1 MSMTIPRK
9 NRRRGSVE
17 SPSFS
22 RMTIPQRNRR
32 RGSVESPSFPL
43 FFKPVAMADE
53 STGVRLLYFLLR
65 TFLGAMMRFF
75 ESSTTLRV

>member
-17 SPSFS
+17 SPSFP

-53 STGVRLLYFLLR
+53 STEVHLFYFLLR
-65 TFLGAMMRFF
+65 TFLGAMMHFF

>member
-1 MSMTIPRK
+1 MTIPRK

-17 SPSFS
+17 SPSFPS
-22 RMTIPQRNRR
+22 MMIPQRNRR

-65 TFLGAMMRFF
+65 TFSGAMMHFF

>member
-1 MSMTIPRK
+1 MSMTIPMK

-17 SPSFS
+17 SPWFP
-22 RMTIPQRNRR
+22 RMTIPERNRR

-53 STGVRLLYFLLR
+53 STGVHLLYSHLR
-65 TFLGAMMRFF
+65 TFFGAMMHFF